1 MRSGASLERALV
13 RRSGREKSYNIKENR
28 EKVNKNRERRPSPR
42 AAPLPAQDRSRCS
55 MSSLPSLPVF
65 SSSTSASSEVLLGRT
80 AMSLSKR
87 TMISSGV
94 RPLRQRLSAAEG

>member
-1 MRSGASLERALV
+1 
-13 RRSGREKSYNIKENR
+13 
-28 EKVNKNRERRPSPR
+28 
-42 AAPLPAQDRSRCS
+42 

-94 RPLRQRLSAAEG
+94 RPLQQRLSAAEGWREEQGGAHLVSGNQSRTMTKRTIWTPM